1 MRYRVIKRAFDILF
15 SSAVIVVGAVPGI
28 VIALAVVADTH
39 GSPFYLQERI
49 GQYGRPFKIVKLRTM
64 VADSDDLEKHLNAE
78 QLEQWQQEHKVDD
91 DPRITRLGAWLRKHS
106 VDEVPNFFNVFIGQ
120 MSVIGPRAITVDEL
134 KWFGDKAA
142 VMLSVP
148 SGITGLWQVQGRND
162 ATFESGMRQKLELY
176 YAEHARARLDAQI
189 VVKTISSII
198 RGTGQ

>member
-1 MRYRVIKRAFDILF
+1 MIKRTLDILF
-15 SSAVIVVGAVPGI
+15 STLVIVLGAVPGLI
-28 VIALAVVADTH
+28 VALAVVIDTK

-49 GQYGRPFKIVKLRTM
+49 GQYGEPFRIVKLRTM
-64 VADSDDLEKHLNAE
+64 VADSDDLEKHLTAE
-78 QLEQWQQEHKVDD
+78 QIVQWQQEHKVDG
-91 DPRITRLGAWLRKHS
+91 DPRVTRLGAWLRRHS

-176 YAEHARARLDAQI
+176 YAEHARARLDGQI
-189 VVKTISSII
+189 AIKTISSIV

>member
-1 MRYRVIKRAFDILF
+1 MINRAVDILC
-15 SSAVIVVGAVPGI
+15 SRAVICVCAEPGI
-28 VIALAVVADTH
+28 VTAFPVVADTH